1 MVSDPRPLSAPEPV
15 TRQLETIFGA
25 LRGEAGGR
33 RLALLAV
40 AVVAVI
46 IATAVAQVQLN
57 AWNQPFYNAIERRDM
72 PAFLRQLWVFFAIA
86 GVLLLLNV
94 SQTGLTLLIKMTL
107 RELATKD
114 LLASWLTDS
123 RAARIARTG
132 EIGENPDQRMQ
143 ADTDHLTDLTTT
155 LAVGLLQATIL
166 LVSFVGV
173 LWVLSDAITLPIAG
187 REIQV
192 PGYMVWAA
200 LLYAATGSF
209 VSWQVGRPL
218 VRLGADRYA
227 HEAELR
233 VAMVRANAQ
242 ADDIA
247 LGGAEA
253 DVRAGI
259 EGELAKVMAILR
271 RQVTARVRLTFVTAG
286 YGWVALV
293 VPIIVAAPGY
303 FGGRLSFGELMM
315 VVGAFQQ
322 VQNALGWFVAN
333 TDSIADWRATLQRVM
348 TFRRALR
355 ELDSFEAGKAHV
367 DRAPAPDGRL
377 VLDDVTVANV
387 HGTLSP
393 EQSRVEV
400 APGERLLLL
409 GRPKSGKSTLFLA
422 MAGLW
427 TLGSGRILTPPAG
440 RTLFLS
446 QRPYAPTG
454 TLRNALNHIADGP
467 AAEAAILVALDRVG
481 LGHLKPQLDTPR
493 NWDRDLALAEQERL
507 GYARML
513 LRKPDWLIL
522 DGALETSEDETRALL
537 LSILGDEMKAAA
549 VVSIAS
555 TADPHGFYT
564 RAIKLVCRPT
574 RAGPALASDA
584 DCGAA
589 VGPAS
594 GTG

>member
-15 TRQLETIFGA
+15 TRQLETILGA
-25 LRGEAGGR
+25 LRGEAEGR
-33 RLALLAV
+33 RLALLTV

-46 IATAVAQVQLN
+46 IATAVAQVELN

-86 GVLLLLNV
+86 GVLLVLNV

-123 RAARIARTG
+123 RAARIARAG
-132 EIGENPDQRMQ
+132 EIGENPDQRLQ

-187 REIQV
+187 FEIQV

-259 EGELAKVMAILR
+259 EGELAKVLAILR

-348 TFRRALR
+348 SFRRALR
-355 ELDSFEAGKAHV
+355 ELDSFEAGKEHV
-367 DRAPAPDGRL
+367 DRASAPDGRL
-377 VLDDVTVANV
+377 VLEDVSVANA

-393 EQSRVEV
+393 ELPRVEV
-400 APGERLLLL
+400 APGERVLLR
-409 GRPKSGKSTLFLA
+409 GRPRSGKSTLFLA

-427 TLGSGRILTPPAG
+427 TLGRGRILIPPAG

-446 QRPYAPTG
+446 QRPYAPSG
-454 TLRNALNHIADGP
+454 TLRNALNHIDDGP
-467 AAEAAILVALDRVG
+467 AAEAAILAALDRVG
-481 LGHLKPQLDTPR
+481 LAHLKPLLDTPR

-522 DGALETSEDETRALL
+522 DGALETSEDETRSLL
-537 LSILGDEMKAAA
+537 LSILEDELKAAA

-564 RAIKLVCRPT
+564 RSIRLVCRPT
-574 RAGPALASDA
+574 RSGGTPASDA

-589 VGPAS
+589 VGPAA

>member
-25 LRGEAGGR
+25 LRGKAGGR

-46 IATAVAQVQLN
+46 IATAVAQVELN

-123 RAARIARTG
+123 RAARIARAG

-166 LVSFVGV
+166 LVTFVGV

-218 VRLGADRYA
+218 VRLGANRYA

-259 EGELAKVMAILR
+259 EGELAKVLGILR

-348 TFRRALR
+348 SFRRALR

-409 GRPKSGKSTLFLA
+409 GRPKSGKSTLCLA

-454 TLRNALNHIADGP
+454 TLRTALNHIDDGP
-467 AAEAAILVALDRVG
+467 AAEAAILAALDRVG

-507 GYARML
+507 GYARIL

-574 RAGPALASDA
+574 RVGPASASDA